1 MRVGILAHSLF
12 INKIMGKAIAN
23 YWFHILAIITV
34 IIWGTTFV
42 STKVLINNG
51 LEPTEIFIY
60 RFLIAYICI
69 IFISPKILWSKT
81 AKDEILMFLAGVTGG
96 SLYFITEN
104 TALEY
109 TQAIN
114 VAMIIAITPLLTTL
128 LALIFF
134 KSERTKSPM
143 RIVLGSIIALCGV
156 ITVITNGNSNMNFN
170 IKGDTLTLCAAFSW
184 AFYSLLLKI
193 LGKKYS
199 AVFITR
205 KVFGYGIISI
215 ALMLPFHCPDFNFS
229 LLAKPEIAANILYL
243 GGVASMLCFTIWS
256 AVVKKIGTVK
266 STNYINL
273 NPIATF
279 VSAYIVLGEVISL
292 ISFIG
297 AITIIAGVYIIEKK
311 S

>member
-1 MRVGILAHSLF
+1 MSHSLF

-69 IFISPKILWSKT
+69 IFISPKTLWSKT
-81 AKDEILMFLAGVTGG
+81 AKDEILMFLAGVT
-96 SLYFITEN
+96 
-104 TALEY
+104 ALGY

-128 LALIFF
+128 LALLFF

-143 RIVLGSIIALCGV
+143 RIILGSVIALCGV
-156 ITVITNGNSNMNFN
+156 ITVIYNGNANLKFN

-215 ALMLPFHCPDFNFS
+215 ALMLPFHCPDFNLN
-229 LLAKPEIAANILYL
+229 LLAKPEIAVNILYL

-279 VSAYIVLGEVISL
+279 VSAYLVLGEVISL

-297 AITIIAGVYIIEKK
+297 AITIIAGVYIIERK